1 MAMHHVF
8 GAPDPRC
15 RYTPV
20 HSVYALLLNAQ
31 GCLAL
36 TPGSLP
42 GTALP
47 ASEQAE
53 QTLQSYLQQDY
64 TLDVRIL
71 WHLANTESY
80 SPPAA
85 ARLEHSA
92 FYLAELEAP
101 AAMPPEHLQWL
112 APPAA
117 LAQLPD
123 GPQRWAIERFSP
135 YLTP

>member
-8 GAPDPRC
+8 GAPDPQR

-20 HSVYALLLNAQ
+20 HSAYALLLNAQ

-36 TPGSLP
+36 TTGSLP

-47 ASEQAE
+47 APEQAE
-53 QTLQSYLQQDY
+53 QRLQAYLQQDY

-71 WHLANTESY
+71 WHLATTESY
-80 SPPAA
+80 SQPAA

-92 FYLAELEAP
+92 FYLAELEEP
-101 AAMPPEHLQWL
+101 AGTAEQLQWL

>member
-8 GAPDPRC
+8 GAPDPGR

-42 GTALP
+42 GTPLP
-47 ASEQAE
+47 DPEQAE
-53 QTLQSYLQQDY
+53 QKLQVYLQQDY

-71 WHLANTESY
+71 WHLANTEAY
-80 SPPAA
+80 SSAEA
-85 ARLEHSA
+85 ARLDHSA
-92 FYLAELEAP
+92 FYLAELDSP
-101 AAMPPEHLQWL
+101 AESPATSLQWL

-117 LAQLPD
+117 MAQLPD